1 MLSTLR
7 RFFALVVMLMALT
20 FSPTTAL
27 PNIRVL
33 PLGDSITKGT
43 GSSGIVGYR
52 LPLRQKILAKGVKV
66 NMVGT
71 LKNGNMVDAHHEGH
85 SGKLISDINGYWQVP
100 IKARPNVVLIHAGTN
115 NMDRGIDLDI
125 GADIMADIVDGIFKV
140 APDVTILLA
149 PIIWANDATMQA
161 KTDKFNPKLRALI
174 AARQKAGK
182 KILEVPIDI
191 KKADL
196 ADSKH
201 PNDAGYEKM
210 ANAWLKGILEADK
223 KGWLKTPIPMKES
236 DAPGTGL
243 GA

>member
-7 RFFALVVMLMALT
+7 NIFALVALMLLA
-20 FSPTTAL
+20 SPATAL

-43 GSSGIVGYR
+43 GSTGIVGYR
-52 LPLRQKILAKGVKV
+52 LPLRQKILAQGAKV

-85 SGKLISDINGYWQVP
+85 SGKLLSDINGYWQTP
-100 IKARPNVVLIHAGTN
+100 MKAKPNVVLIHAGTN

-125 GADIMADIVDGIFKV
+125 ADKIMADIVDGIFKLSS
-140 APDVTILLA
+140 DVTILLA
-149 PIIWANDATMQA
+149 PVIWANDAKMQA
-161 KTDKFNPKLRALI
+161 NTDKFNPKIRALI
-174 AARQKAGK
+174 AARQKSGK

-196 ADSKH
+196 GDSKH
-201 PNDAGYEKM
+201 PNDDGYEKM
-210 ANAWLKGILEADK
+210 ADAWLKGILAADK
-223 KGWLKTPIPMKES
+223 RGWLKTPVPMKES